1 MNRKK
6 SIVCLSR
13 YQLEPH
19 PDNPRKDL
27 GDLTELRESIRQN
40 GIMQNLTV
48 IPTDDTL
55 EHFRI
60 LIGHRR
66 FAASEG
72 ILNELPCV
80 IVEDLTDREQV
91 GIMLCE
97 NLQRNDLT
105 FYEQGQG
112 FQMMLDLGDT
122 IDEISEKTG
131 FSKNTVK
138 HRVEIAKLPKKA
150 IEDNRFQLTI
160 GDLIELEKIADVK
173 KREKILSEAFDSNNL
188 KNRINQEIREQKI
201 QKNLKLVKEWLKKCK
216 VKKAAFY
223 GIQYSSDYEKL
234 LTIDLEDLKGMT
246 LEKIK
251 AKVEGKTDVEWNDS
265 YGAIYVCRKLAKNEK
280 PKKKKSDWE
289 IKEEKRKEK
298 TAKINAAEEAYCK
311 SVFRFLNESE
321 ERHFRA
327 GTGVYTERAWM
338 ILLKLEARLERW
350 VSHTFFENSDA
361 GDDFYKELTTKPL
374 LWQMLFYVIQNIEIE
389 GLCNYHLEPD
399 KNTFAAIEDLNSIL
413 HSLGYNVPPEIDES
427 ILDGTSDL
435 YNHPEEDSDDEF
447 EDDEFEDDEEC

>member
-6 SIVCLSR
+6 SIVYLRRS
-13 YQLEPH
+13 QLEPH

-27 GDLTELRESIRQN
+27 GDLEELRESIRQN

-138 HRVEIAKLPKKA
+138 HRVEIAKLPKAA
-150 IEDNRFQLTI
+150 IEDRKFQLTI
-160 GDLIELEKIADVK
+160 GDLIELEKINDVK
-173 KREKILSEAFDSNNL
+173 KRQKVLELAWDSNNL
-188 KNRINQEIREQKI
+188 KNRISQEVREEKI
-201 QKNLKLVKEWLKKCK
+201 QKNMKLVKDWLKKCK
-216 VKKAAFY
+216 INKETKFS
-223 GIQYSSDYEKL
+223 GMQYSDSFEKVI
-234 LTIDLEDLKGMT
+234 TIELEDLKGLT
-246 LEKIK
+246 LTKLQ
-251 AKVEGKTDVEWNDS
+251 AKVKDKTGLTWCDS
-265 YGAIYVCRKLAKNEK
+265 YGKIYVCRKLTKKEK
-280 PKKKKSDWE
+280 PERKKSQWE
-289 IKEEKRKEK
+289 IESEKQKVKREQIRE
-298 TAKINAAEEAYCK
+298 TQEAYIK
-311 SVFRFLNESE
+311 SVLKFLNEAD
-321 ERHFRA
+321 ERDFRA
-327 GTGVYTERAWM
+327 GTGVYAERAWK
-338 ILLKLEARLERW
+338 ILLSLEAPLER
-350 VSHTFFENSDA
+350 VCYNRVLFEDHDA
-361 GDDFYKELTTKPL
+361 GAEFYKELQTKPL
-374 LWQMLFYVIQNIEIE
+374 LWQMLFYVLQSIDSE
-389 GLCNYHLEPD
+389 GFCTYSLMPEKDSLI
-399 KNTFAAIEDLNSIL
+399 AVEDLNSIL
-413 HSLGYNVPPEIDES
+413 HSLGYNVPDELDAS
-427 ILDGTSDL
+427 ILDGTSEL
-435 YNHPEEDSDDEF
+435 YEPGDD
-447 EDDEFEDDEEC
+447 D

>member
-6 SIVCLSR
+6 SIVYLQRS
-13 YQLEPH
+13 QLEPH

-27 GDLTELRESIRQN
+27 GDLEELRESIRQN

-138 HRVEIAKLPKKA
+138 HRVEIAKLPKAA
-150 IEDNRFQLTI
+150 IEDRKFQLTI
-160 GDLIELEKIADVK
+160 GDLIELEKISDVK
-173 KREKILSEAFDSNNL
+173 KRQKVLELAWDSNNL
-188 KNRINQEIREQKI
+188 KNRISQEIREEKI
-201 QKNLKLVKEWLKKCK
+201 QKNMKLVKDWLKKSK
-216 VKKAAFY
+216 INKETKFS
-223 GIQYSSDYEKL
+223 GMQYSAEYEKVI
-234 LTIDLEDLKGMT
+234 TIELEDLKGLT
-246 LEKIK
+246 LTKLQ
-251 AKVEGKTDVEWNDS
+251 AKVKDKTGLTWCDS
-265 YGAIYVCRKLAKNEK
+265 YGKIYVCRKLTKKEKPERKKSQWEIENEK
-280 PKKKKSDWE
+280 QKVKRE
-289 IKEEKRKEK
+289 QIKE
-298 TAKINAAEEAYCK
+298 TQEAYIK
-311 SVFRFLNESE
+311 SVFKFLNEADE
-321 ERHFRA
+321 TDFRA
-327 GTGVYTERAWM
+327 GTGVYAERAWK
-338 ILLKLEARLERW
+338 ILLRLEAPLER
-350 VSHTFFENSDA
+350 VCYNRTLFEDHDA
-361 GDDFYKELTTKPL
+361 GDEFYKELQTKPL
-374 LWQMLFYVIQNIEIE
+374 LWQMLFYVLQSVELE
-389 GLCNYHLEPD
+389 GFCTYSLMPEKDTL
-399 KNTFAAIEDLNSIL
+399 AAVEDLNSIL
-413 HSLGYNVPPEIDES
+413 HSLGYNVPDELDTS
-427 ILDGTSDL
+427 ILDGTSEL
-435 YNHPEEDSDDEF
+435 YEPGDD
-447 EDDEFEDDEEC
+447 D

>member
-6 SIVCLSR
+6 SIVWLNRSE
-13 YQLEPH
+13 LEPH

-150 IEDNRFQLTI
+150 IEDKKFQLTI
-160 GDLIELEKIADVK
+160 GDLIELEKISDVK
-173 KREKILSEAFDSNNL
+173 KREKVLELAWDSNNL
-188 KNRINQEIREQKI
+188 KNRISQEVREEKI
-201 QKNLKLVKEWLKKCK
+201 QKNMKLVKDWLKKCK
-216 VKKAAFY
+216 IEKEKKFT
-223 GIQYSSDYEKL
+223 GMQYSSEYEKVI
-234 LTIDLEDLKGMT
+234 TVDLEDLKGLT
-246 LEKIK
+246 LTKMQEK
-251 AKVEGKTDVEWNDS
+251 VGGKDGLTWCDS
-265 YGAIYVCRKLAKNEK
+265 YGKIYVCRKLTKKEKPERKKSQWEIENEK
-280 PKKKKSDWE
+280 QE
-289 IKEEKRKEK
+289 VKRKQIRE
-298 TAKINAAEEAYCK
+298 TQEAYIK
-311 SVFRFLNESE
+311 SVLKFLNEAD
-321 ERHFRA
+321 ERDFRA
-327 GTGVYTERAWM
+327 GTGVYAERAWK
-338 ILLKLEARLERW
+338 ILLRLEAPLER
-350 VSHTFFENSDA
+350 VCYNRVLFEDH
-361 GDDFYKELTTKPL
+361 DDGAEFYKELQTKPL
-374 LWQMLFYVIQNIEIE
+374 LWQMLFYVLQTIDSE
-389 GLCNYHLEPD
+389 GFCTYSLMPEKDTL
-399 KNTFAAIEDLNSIL
+399 AAVEDLNSIL
-413 HSLGYNVPPEIDES
+413 HSLGYNVPDELDAS
-427 ILDGTSDL
+427 ILEGTSEL
-435 YNHPEEDSDDEF
+435 YEPGDD
-447 EDDEFEDDEEC
+447 D

>member
-6 SIVCLSR
+6 SIVWLNRSE
-13 YQLEPH
+13 LEPH

-122 IDEISEKTG
+122 IEEISEKTG

-138 HRVEIAKLPKKA
+138 HRVEIAKLPKTA
-150 IEDNRFQLTI
+150 IEDRKFQLTI
-160 GDLIELEKIADVK
+160 GDLIELEKISDVK
-173 KREKILSEAFDSNNL
+173 KREKVLELAWDSNNL
-188 KNRINQEIREQKI
+188 KNRISQEVREEKI
-201 QKNLKLVKEWLKKCK
+201 QKNLKQVKEWLKKCK
-216 VKKAAFY
+216 VKKAGSY
-223 GIQYSSDYEKL
+223 GIQYNSDYEKL
-234 LTIDLEDLKGMT
+234 LTINLEDLKGMS

-265 YGAIYVCRKLAKNEK
+265 YGSVYVCRKLAKNEK
-280 PKKKKSDWE
+280 TERKKSQWE
-289 IKEEKRKEK
+289 IENEKQEAKRKQIQEVE
-298 TAKINAAEEAYCK
+298 AAYIK
-311 SVFRFLNESE
+311 SVLKFLNEADE
-321 ERHFRA
+321 IDFRA
-327 GTGVYTERAWM
+327 GTGVYAERAWK
-338 ILLKLEARLERW
+338 ILLRLEAPLER
-350 VSHTFFENSDA
+350 VCYDRTLFEDHDA
-361 GDDFYKELTTKPL
+361 GDEFYKELQTKPL
-374 LWQMLFYVIQNIEIE
+374 LWQMLFYVLQSIEVE
-389 GLCNYHLEPD
+389 GFCTYNLMPEKDIL
-399 KNTFAAIEDLNSIL
+399 AAVEDLNSIL
-413 HSLGYNVPPEIDES
+413 NSLGYNVPDELDAS
-427 ILDGTSDL
+427 ILDGTSEL
-435 YNHPEEDSDDEF
+435 YEPGDD
-447 EDDEFEDDEEC
+447 D

>member
-6 SIVCLSR
+6 SIVYLSR

-55 EHFRI
+55 KHFRI

-72 ILNELPCV
+72 IVNELPCV

-138 HRVEIAKLPKKA
+138 HRVEIAKLSKKA

-173 KREKILSEAFDSNNL
+173 KREKILSEAWDSNNL

-201 QKNLKLVKEWLKKCK
+201 QKNLKQVKEWLKKCK
-216 VKKAAFY
+216 VKKADSY

-265 YGAIYVCRKLAKNEK
+265 YGAIYVCRKLANNEK
-280 PKKKKSDWE
+280 PKKKKSAWE
-289 IKEEKRKEK
+289 IEEEKRKEK
-298 TAKINAAEEAYCK
+298 SAKIEETEKAYCK

-321 ERHFRA
+321 ERNFRA
-327 GTGVYTERAWM
+327 GSGVYMERAWK
-338 ILLKLEARLERW
+338 ILLRLQSPLEEEPFNR
-350 VSHTFFENSDA
+350 VFFENSTI
-361 GDDFYKELTTKPL
+361 GDDYYKELSTKPL
-374 LWQMLFYVIQNIEIE
+374 LMQMLFYVIQGIETE
-389 GLCNYHLEPD
+389 GFCNYSLMPD
-399 KNTFAAIEDLNSIL
+399 KDTFVAIEDLNSIL
-413 HSLGYNVPPEIDES
+413 HSLGYNVPSEIDES
-427 ILDGTSDL
+427 ILNGTSEL
-435 YNHPEEDSDDEF
+435 YTHPEEDPDD
-447 EDDEFEDDEEC
+447 DFEDDEEC

>member
-6 SIVCLSR
+6 SIVYLSR

-48 IPTDDTL
+48 IPTDDTF

-72 ILNELPCV
+72 IVNELPCV

-131 FSKNTVK
+131 FSKTTVK

-173 KREKILSEAFDSNNL
+173 KREKILSDAWDSNNL

-201 QKNLKLVKEWLKKCK
+201 QKNLKQVKDWLKKCK
-216 VKKAAFY
+216 VKKAGAY
-223 GIQYSSDYEKL
+223 GIQYSSEYEKL

-251 AKVEGKTDVEWNDS
+251 AKVDGKNDVEWNDS
-265 YGAIYVCRKLAKNEK
+265 YGAIYVCRKLSKEEK
-280 PKKKKSDWE
+280 PKKKKSAWE
-289 IKEEKRKEK
+289 IEKEKRKEK
-298 TAKINAAEEAYCK
+298 AAKITAVEDAYSK

-321 ERHFRA
+321 ERNFRA
-327 GTGVYTERAWM
+327 GSGVYMERAWK
-338 ILLKLEARLERW
+338 ILLRLQTPLEEEPFNR
-350 VSHTFFENSDA
+350 VFFENSTI
-361 GDDFYKELTTKPL
+361 GDDYYKELSTKPL
-374 LWQMLFYVIQNIEIE
+374 LMQMLFFIIQGINTE
-389 GLCNYHLEPD
+389 GFCNYNLTPD
-399 KNTFAAIEDLNSIL
+399 KNIFAAIEDLNSIL
-413 HSLGYNVPPEIDES
+413 HSLGYNVPSEIDES

-435 YNHPEEDSDDEF
+435 YNHPEEDPDDDF
-447 EDDEFEDDEEC
+447 DDDFEDDEEC

>member
-1 MNRKK
+1 MKRKK
-6 SIVCLSR
+6 SIVYLSR

-72 ILNELPCV
+72 IVNELPCV

-131 FSKNTVK
+131 FSKSTVK

-150 IEDNRFQLTI
+150 IEDNKFQLTI
-160 GDLIELEKIADVK
+160 GDLIELEKVTDVK
-173 KREKILSEAFDSNNL
+173 KREKILSDAWDSNNL

-201 QKNLKLVKEWLKKCK
+201 QKNLKQVKEWLKKCK
-216 VKKAAFY
+216 VKKSGFY

-246 LEKIK
+246 LEKLK
-251 AKVEGKTDVEWNDS
+251 AKVNGKTDVEWGDS
-265 YGAIYVCRKLAKNEK
+265 YGAIYVCRKLSKNEK
-280 PKKKKSDWE
+280 PKKKKTAWE
-289 IKEEKRKEK
+289 TEEEKRKEK

-311 SVFRFLNESE
+311 SVFRFLNESD
-321 ERHFRA
+321 ERNFRA
-327 GTGVYTERAWM
+327 GAGVYTERAWK
-338 ILLKLEARLERW
+338 ILLRLQTPLEYEPFNR
-350 VSHTFFENSDA
+350 VFFENSTI
-361 GDDFYKELTTKPL
+361 GDDYYKELSTKPL
-374 LWQMLFYVIQNIEIE
+374 LMQMLFYVIQGINTE
-389 GLCNYHLEPD
+389 GFCSYSLQPD
-399 KNTFAAIEDLNSIL
+399 KDIFIAIEDLNSIL
-413 HSLGYNVPPEIDES
+413 HSLGYNVPSEIDES
-427 ILDGTSDL
+427 ILNGTSDL
-435 YNHPEEDSDDEF
+435 YNHPEEDPDDF
-447 EDDEFEDDEEC
+447 EDDFEDDEEC

>member
-6 SIVCLSR
+6 SIVYLSR

-150 IEDNRFQLTI
+150 IEDKKFQLTI

-173 KREKILSEAFDSNNL
+173 KREKILSEAWDSNNL

-201 QKNLKLVKEWLKKCK
+201 QKNLKQVKEWLKKCK
-216 VKKAAFY
+216 VKKSNSY

-265 YGAIYVCRKLAKNEK
+265 YGAVYVCRKLGKNEK
-280 PKKKKSDWE
+280 PKKKKSAWKIE
-289 IKEEKRKEK
+289 NEKRKEK
-298 TAKINAAEEAYCK
+298 SAKIEAAKDAYCK

-321 ERHFRA
+321 ERNFRA
-327 GTGVYTERAWM
+327 GTGVYMERAWK
-338 ILLKLEARLERW
+338 ILLRLEASLERMSFTR
-350 VSHTFFENSDA
+350 VFFEDSNA
-361 GDDFYKELTTKPL
+361 GDNYYKELSTKPL
-374 LWQMLFYVIQNIEIE
+374 LMQMLFYVIQGIETE
-389 GLCNYHLEPD
+389 GFCNYNLEPNA
-399 KNTFAAIEDLNSIL
+399 NTFSAVEDLNSIL
-413 HSLGYNVPPEIDES
+413 HSLGYNVPSEIDES
-427 ILDGTSDL
+427 ILDGTSEL
-435 YNHPEEDSDDEF
+435 YNHPEEDPDDDF
-447 EDDEFEDDEEC
+447 EDDFEDDEEC

>member
-1 MNRKK
+1 MNKKK
-6 SIVCLSR
+6 SIIYLSR

-48 IPTDDTL
+48 IPTDDTY

-80 IVEDLTDREQV
+80 MVEGLTDREQV

-150 IEDNRFQLTI
+150 IENNKFQLTI

-173 KREKILSEAFDSNNL
+173 KREKILSDAWDSNNL

-201 QKNLKLVKEWLKKCK
+201 QKNLKQVKEWLKKCK
-216 VKKAAFY
+216 VKKSGSY

-251 AKVEGKTDVEWNDS
+251 AKVDGKNDIEWNDS
-265 YGAIYVCRKLAKNEK
+265 YGSIYVCRKLGKNEK
-280 PKKKKSDWE
+280 PQKKKSAWE
-289 IKEEKRKEK
+289 IEEEKRKEK
-298 TAKINAAEEAYCK
+298 SAKINATEKAYCK

-321 ERHFRA
+321 ERNFRA
-327 GTGVYTERAWM
+327 GAAVYAERVWK
-338 ILLKLEARLERW
+338 ILIKLEARLEEFE
-350 VSHTFFENSDA
+350 SYTFFENSEA
-361 GDDFYKELTTKPL
+361 CDDFYKELTAKPI

-389 GLCNYHLEPD
+389 GLCNYHLEPQ
-399 KNTFAAIEDLNSIL
+399 KTTFAAIEDLNSIL
-413 HSLGYNVPPEIDES
+413 HSLGYNVPSEIDES

-435 YNHPEEDSDDEF
+435 YNHPEEDPDDDF
-447 EDDEFEDDEEC
+447 EDMGENPDEI

>member
-6 SIVCLSR
+6 SIVYLNRS
-13 YQLEPH
+13 QLEPH

-27 GDLTELRESIRQN
+27 GDLEELRESIRQN

-150 IEDNRFQLTI
+150 IEDRKFQLTI
-160 GDLIELEKIADVK
+160 GDLIELEKISDVK
-173 KREKILSEAFDSNNL
+173 KRQKVLEQAWDSNNL
-188 KNRINQEIREQKI
+188 KNRISQEVREEKI
-201 QKNLKLVKEWLKKCK
+201 QKNMKLVKDWLKKCK
-216 VKKAAFY
+216 INKETKFS
-223 GIQYSSDYEKL
+223 GMQYSSEYEKVI
-234 LTIDLEDLKGMT
+234 TIELEDLKGLT
-246 LEKIK
+246 LAKLQEK
-251 AKVEGKTDVEWNDS
+251 VGGKTGLTWCDS
-265 YGAIYVCRKLAKNEK
+265 YGKLFVCRKLTKKEK
-280 PKKKKSDWE
+280 PVKKKSAWE
-289 IKEEKRKEK
+289 IENEKRQVKRKQIGEV
-298 TAKINAAEEAYCK
+298 EDAYVK
-311 SVFRFLNESE
+311 SVFKFLNEAD
-321 ERHFRA
+321 EREFRA
-327 GTGVYTERAWM
+327 GTGVYLERAWK
-338 ILLKLEARLERW
+338 ILTKRETVLDKDPYNK
-350 VSHTFFENSDA
+350 VIFEDYNS
-361 GDDFYKELTTKPL
+361 GEEFYKTVLPGKPV
-374 LWQMLFYVIQNIEIE
+374 LWQMLYFVLQQLEYDDF
-389 GLCNYHLEPD
+389 CNYNLVPNKD
-399 KNTFAAIEDLNSIL
+399 VFIAVEDLNSIL
-413 HSLGYNVPPEIDES
+413 HSLGYNVPDELDAT
-427 ILDGTSDL
+427 ILDGTSEL
-435 YNHPEEDSDDEF
+435 YEPGDD
-447 EDDEFEDDEEC
+447 D

>member
-6 SIVCLSR
+6 SIVYLRRS
-13 YQLEPH
+13 QLEPH

-72 ILNELPCV
+72 IVNELPCV

-112 FQMMLDLGDT
+112 FQMMRDLGDT

-138 HRVEIAKLPKKA
+138 HRVEIAKLPKTA
-150 IEDNRFQLTI
+150 IEDRKFQLTI
-160 GDLIELEKIADVK
+160 GAAASDCGCKFNPV
-173 KREKILSEAFDSNNL
+173 
-188 KNRINQEIREQKI
+188 QVY
-201 QKNLKLVKEWLKKCK
+201 KLCWHNGS
-216 VKKAAFY
+216 A
-223 GIQYSSDYEKL
+223 Q
-234 LTIDLEDLKGMT
+234 
-246 LEKIK
+246 
-251 AKVEGKTDVEWNDS
+251 
-265 YGAIYVCRKLAKNEK
+265 
-280 PKKKKSDWE
+280 
-289 IKEEKRKEK
+289 
-298 TAKINAAEEAYCK
+298 
-311 SVFRFLNESE
+311 
-321 ERHFRA
+321 H
-327 GTGVYTERAWM
+327 
-338 ILLKLEARLERW
+338 
-350 VSHTFFENSDA
+350 
-361 GDDFYKELTTKPL
+361 
-374 LWQMLFYVIQNIEIE
+374 
-389 GLCNYHLEPD
+389 
-399 KNTFAAIEDLNSIL
+399 
-413 HSLGYNVPPEIDES
+413 
-427 ILDGTSDL
+427 
-435 YNHPEEDSDDEF
+435 
-447 EDDEFEDDEEC
+447 

>member
-6 SIVCLSR
+6 SIVYLSR

-48 IPTDDTL
+48 IPTDDTF
-55 EHFRI
+55 EHFKI

-72 ILNELPCV
+72 IVNELPCV

-138 HRVEIAKLPKKA
+138 HRVEIAKLPKAA
-150 IEDNRFQLTI
+150 IEDRKFQLTI
-160 GDLIELEKIADVK
+160 GDLIELEKISDVK
-173 KREKILSEAFDSNNL
+173 KRQKVLELAWDSNNL
-188 KNRINQEIREQKI
+188 KNRISQEVREEKI
-201 QKNLKLVKEWLKKCK
+201 KKNMKLVNDWLKKCK
-216 VKKAAFY
+216 INKETKFS
-223 GIQYSSDYEKL
+223 GMQYSDAYEKVI
-234 LTIDLEDLKGMT
+234 TIELEDLKGLT
-246 LEKIK
+246 LTKLQ
-251 AKVEGKTDVEWNDS
+251 AKVKDKTGLTWCES
-265 YGAIYVCRKLAKNEK
+265 YGKLFVCRKLTKKEK
-280 PKKKKSDWE
+280 PARKKSQWE
-289 IKEEKRKEK
+289 IEIEKRKVKEK
-298 TAKINAAEEAYCK
+298 QIRETQEAYIK
-311 SVFRFLNESE
+311 SVLKFLNEAD
-321 ERHFRA
+321 ERDFRT
-327 GTGVYTERAWM
+327 GTGVYSERAWK
-338 ILLKLEARLERW
+338 ILLSLEAPLERHCYNR
-350 VSHTFFENSDA
+350 VLFEDHAA
-361 GDDFYKELTTKPL
+361 GDEFYKELQTKPL
-374 LWQMLFYVIQNIEIE
+374 LWQMLFYVLQSIDSE
-389 GLCNYHLEPD
+389 GFCTYSLMPEKDSLI
-399 KNTFAAIEDLNSIL
+399 AVEDLNSIL
-413 HSLGYNVPPEIDES
+413 HSLGYNVPDELDAS
-427 ILDGTSDL
+427 ILDGTSEL
-435 YNHPEEDSDDEF
+435 YEPGDD
-447 EDDEFEDDEEC
+447 D

>member
-6 SIVCLSR
+6 SIVYLQRS
-13 YQLEPH
+13 QLEPH

-27 GDLTELRESIRQN
+27 GDLEELRESIRQN

-138 HRVEIAKLPKKA
+138 HRVEIAKLPKAA
-150 IEDNRFQLTI
+150 IEDRKFQLTI
-160 GDLIELEKIADVK
+160 GDLIELEKISDVK
-173 KREKILSEAFDSNNL
+173 KRQKVLELAWDSNNL
-188 KNRINQEIREQKI
+188 KNRISQEIREEKI
-201 QKNLKLVKEWLKKCK
+201 QKNMKLVKDWLKKCK
-216 VKKAAFY
+216 VNKETKFS
-223 GIQYSSDYEKL
+223 GMQYSAEYEKVI
-234 LTIDLEDLKGMT
+234 TIELEDLKGLT
-246 LEKIK
+246 LTKLQEKVK
-251 AKVEGKTDVEWNDS
+251 NKTGLTWCDS
-265 YGAIYVCRKLAKNEK
+265 YGKIYVCRKLTKKEKPERKKSQWEIENEK
-280 PKKKKSDWE
+280 QKV
-289 IKEEKRKEK
+289 KREQIRE
-298 TAKINAAEEAYCK
+298 TQEAYIK
-311 SVFRFLNESE
+311 SVLKFLNEAD
-321 ERHFRA
+321 ERDFRA
-327 GTGVYTERAWM
+327 GTGVYAERAWK
-338 ILLKLEARLERW
+338 ILLRLEAPLEKLCYNR
-350 VSHTFFENSDA
+350 TLFEDHDA
-361 GDDFYKELTTKPL
+361 GDEFYKVLQTKPL
-374 LWQMLFYVIQNIEIE
+374 LWQMLFYVLQSIDSE
-389 GLCNYHLEPD
+389 GFCTYSLMPE
-399 KNTFAAIEDLNSIL
+399 KNSLMAVEDLNSIL
-413 HSLGYNVPPEIDES
+413 HSLGYNVPDELDTS
-427 ILDGTSDL
+427 ILDGTSEL
-435 YNHPEEDSDDEF
+435 YEPGDD
-447 EDDEFEDDEEC
+447 D

>member
-6 SIVCLSR
+6 SIVWLKRS
-13 YQLEPH
+13 QLEPH

-27 GDLTELRESIRQN
+27 GDLSELRESIRQN

-48 IPTDDTL
+48 IPTDETM

-72 ILNELPCV
+72 ILEELPCV

-138 HRVEIAKLPKKA
+138 HRVEIAKLPKAA
-150 IEDNRFQLTI
+150 IEHNRFQLTI
-160 GDLIELEKIADVK
+160 SDLIELEKITDVK
-173 KREKILSEAFDSNNL
+173 RREKILELSWDSNNL
-188 KNRINQEIREQKI
+188 KNRINQEVKDQKI
-201 QKNLKLVKEWLKKCK
+201 QKNIEPVKDWLKKCK
-216 VKKAAFY
+216 IKKEKKFT
-223 GIQYSSDYEKL
+223 GMQYSSEYEKII
-234 LTIDLEDLKGMT
+234 TINLEDLKGWNLT
-246 LEKIK
+246 KFKE
-251 AKVEGKTDVEWNDS
+251 KVEDKTGLSWIDS
-265 YGAIYVCRKLAKNEK
+265 YGTLYVCRKLSKTEK
-280 PKKKKSDWE
+280 PQKKKTDWE

-298 TAKINAAEEAYCK
+298 SAMIKAAEDAYCK
-311 SVFRFLNESE
+311 SVFRFLNESD
-321 ERHFRA
+321 ERNFRA
-327 GTGVYTERAWM
+327 GVGVYTERAWK
-338 ILLKLEARLERW
+338 ILLRLQALLEENSFNI
-350 VSHTFFENSDA
+350 VFFENSTI
-361 GDDFYKELTTKPL
+361 GDDFYKVLSTKPL
-374 LWQMLFYVIQNIEIE
+374 LMQMLFYVIQGINNE
-389 GLCNYHLEPD
+389 GFCNYSLEPD
-399 KNTFAAIEDLNSIL
+399 KDMFVAIEDLNSIL
-413 HSLGYNVPPEIDES
+413 HSLGYNVPSEIDES

-435 YNHPEEDSDDEF
+435 YNHPEEDPDDDF
-447 EDDEFEDDEEC
+447 EDDE

>member
-6 SIVCLSR
+6 SIVYLNRS
-13 YQLEPH
+13 QLEPH

-48 IPTDDTL
+48 IPTDDSL

-150 IEDNRFQLTI
+150 IENNKFQLTI

-173 KREKILSEAFDSNNL
+173 KREKILSEAWDSNNL

-201 QKNLKLVKEWLKKCK
+201 QKNLKQVKDWLKKCK
-216 VKKAAFY
+216 VKKAGAY
-223 GIQYSSDYEKL
+223 GIHYSSDYEKL

-251 AKVEGKTDVEWNDS
+251 AKVAGKTDIEWGDS
-265 YGAIYVCRKLAKNEK
+265 YGSVYVCRKLAKNEK
-280 PKKKKSDWE
+280 PKKKKSAWE
-289 IKEEKRKEK
+289 IEEEKRKEK
-298 TAKINAAEEAYCK
+298 IAKINAVEEAYCK
-311 SVFRFLNESE
+311 SVFRFLNESD
-321 ERHFRA
+321 ERNFRA
-327 GTGVYTERAWM
+327 GTGVYTERAWK
-338 ILLKLEARLERW
+338 ILLRVAASLEETPYVR
-350 VSHTFFENSDA
+350 VFFEDGDA
-361 GDDFYKELTTKPL
+361 GEEFYKELSTKPL
-374 LWQMLFYVIQNIEIE
+374 LMQMLFFIIQSIQTD
-389 GLCNYHLEPD
+389 GFFNYHLEPD
-399 KNTFAAIEDLNSIL
+399 KDIFIAIEDLNSIL
-413 HSLGYNVPPEIDES
+413 HSLGYNVPAEIDES
-427 ILDGTSDL
+427 ILDGTSEL
-435 YNHPEEDSDDEF
+435 YNHPEEDP
-447 EDDEFEDDEEC
+447 DDEFEDDEE

>member
-6 SIVCLSR
+6 SIVYLQRS
-13 YQLEPH
+13 QLEPH

-27 GDLTELRESIRQN
+27 GDLEELRESIRQN

-48 IPTDDTL
+48 IPTDDSL

-138 HRVEIAKLPKKA
+138 HRVEIAKLPKAA
-150 IEDNRFQLTI
+150 IEDRKFQLTI
-160 GDLIELEKIADVK
+160 GDLIELEKISDVK
-173 KREKILSEAFDSNNL
+173 KRQKVLELAWDSNNL
-188 KNRINQEIREQKI
+188 KNRISQEVREEKI
-201 QKNLKLVKEWLKKCK
+201 QKNLKQVKEWLKKCK
-216 VKKAAFY
+216 VKKAGSY
-223 GIQYSSDYEKL
+223 GIQYNSDYEKL
-234 LTIDLEDLKGMT
+234 LTINLEDLKGMT

-265 YGAIYVCRKLAKNEK
+265 YGTVYVCRKLAKNEK
-280 PKKKKSDWE
+280 TERKKSQWE
-289 IKEEKRKEK
+289 IENEKQEAKRKQIHEVQ
-298 TAKINAAEEAYCK
+298 AAYVK
-311 SVFRFLNESE
+311 SVLKFLNEAD
-321 ERHFRA
+321 ERDFRA
-327 GTGVYTERAWM
+327 GTGVYAERAWK
-338 ILLKLEARLERW
+338 ILLRLEAPLER
-350 VSHTFFENSDA
+350 VCYNRVLFEDHDA
-361 GDDFYKELTTKPL
+361 GDEFYKELQTKPL
-374 LWQMLFYVIQNIEIE
+374 LWQMLFYVLQSIDTE
-389 GLCNYHLEPD
+389 GFCTYNLMPEKDTLV
-399 KNTFAAIEDLNSIL
+399 AVEDLNSIL
-413 HSLGYNVPPEIDES
+413 HSLGYNVPDELDAS
-427 ILDGTSDL
+427 ILDGTSEL
-435 YNHPEEDSDDEF
+435 YEPGDD
-447 EDDEFEDDEEC
+447 D

>member
-6 SIVCLSR
+6 SIVYLSR

-60 LIGHRR
+60 LIGYRR

-72 ILNELPCV
+72 IVNELPCV

-150 IEDNRFQLTI
+150 IEDNKFQLTI

-173 KREKILSEAFDSNNL
+173 KREKILSDAWDSNNL

-201 QKNLKLVKEWLKKCK
+201 QKNLKQVKEWLKKCK
-216 VKKAAFY
+216 VKKAGAY

-234 LTIDLEDLKGMT
+234 LTIDLEDLKGMS
-246 LEKIK
+246 LEKLK
-251 AKVEGKTDVEWNDS
+251 AKVDGKTDVEWSDS
-265 YGAIYVCRKLAKNEK
+265 YSCGSIYICRKLSKKEK
-280 PKKKKSDWE
+280 PKKKKSAWE
-289 IKEEKRKEK
+289 IEEEKRKEK
-298 TAKINAAEEAYCK
+298 SAKINEAEEAYCK

-321 ERHFRA
+321 EINFRA
-327 GTGVYTERAWM
+327 GSGLYIERAWK
-338 ILLKLEARLERW
+338 ILLRLQTPLEEEPFNR
-350 VSHTFFENSDA
+350 VFFENSTI
-361 GDDFYKELTTKPL
+361 GDDYYKELSTKPL
-374 LWQMLFYVIQNIEIE
+374 LMQMLFYVIQGIETQ
-389 GLCNYHLEPD
+389 GFSNYYLLPD
-399 KNTFAAIEDLNSIL
+399 KDTLIAIEDLNSIL
-413 HSLGYNVPPEIDES
+413 RSLGYNVPSDIDES

-435 YNHPEEDSDDEF
+435 YNHPEEDPDD
-447 EDDEFEDDEEC
+447 DFEDDEE

>member
-6 SIVCLSR
+6 SIVYLSR

-160 GDLIELEKIADVK
+160 GDLIKLEKIADVK
-173 KREKILSEAFDSNNL
+173 KREKILSDAWDSNNL

-201 QKNLKLVKEWLKKCK
+201 QKNLKQVKEWLKKCK
-216 VKKAAFY
+216 VKKAGAY

-234 LTIDLEDLKGMT
+234 LTINLEDLKGMT

-265 YGAIYVCRKLAKNEK
+265 YGAVYVCRKLAKNEK
-280 PKKKKSDWE
+280 PQKKKSAWE
-289 IKEEKRKEK
+289 IEEEKRKEK
-298 TAKINAAEEAYCK
+298 SAKINAAEEAYCK

-321 ERHFRA
+321 ERNFRA
-327 GTGVYTERAWM
+327 GAGVYTERAWK
-338 ILLKLEARLERW
+338 ILLRLQTPLEEEPFNR
-350 VSHTFFENSDA
+350 VFFEDSTI
-361 GDDFYKELTTKPL
+361 GDDYYKALSTKPL
-374 LWQMLFYVIQNIEIE
+374 LMQMLFYVIQGIETE
-389 GLCNYHLEPD
+389 GFCNCSLMPD
-399 KNTFAAIEDLNSIL
+399 KDIFVAIEDLNSIL
-413 HSLGYNVPPEIDES
+413 HSLGYNVPSEIDES
-427 ILDGTSDL
+427 ILNGTSDL
-435 YNHPEEDSDDEF
+435 YNHPEEDPDD
-447 EDDEFEDDEEC
+447 DFEDDEEC